1 MKNTPTLATLAADL
15 DSGRTSAR
23 KLVDDCLAKI
33 ADSSGEGQR
42 AFIHVDAEAAI
53 EAAEAMDRLREVKAA
68 PSPYAGIPIS
78 IKDLFDIKGQVTRAG
93 SRALE
98 DSAPAEAD
106 ATVVAR
112 LRRAGFVVIG
122 RTNMTE
128 FAYSGIGINPH
139 YGTPK
144 SAWQR
149 NVGHVPGGSSSGAA
163 VSVVDGMAHGALGTD
178 TGGSCRIPAAYN
190 GIVGFKPTQRR
201 VPLDGGVPLSSTLD
215 SFGPLARTV
224 ACCAVLD
231 AVLADETFVPLQP
244 LPIKGMRLAV
254 PTTVVL
260 DELDDDVARTFE
272 RALETLSRQ
281 GALIERIE
289 VPEFLDVGVMNTK
302 GGFSA
307 AESYAWHRYLI
318 AGSGDVYDPRV
329 SVRILRGESISA
341 ADYIDLLNARKSLI
355 ARAEKRIAPY
365 DALVLP
371 TTANTPPRIADLA
384 DDKAFTK
391 ANLLSLRN
399 CTLINMID
407 GCAISL
413 PAHREGEVPV
423 GLMLAAAGGSDRRI
437 FEWPQEWRPRSVFD
451 LAFTIDAQGT
461 TTPLTLAIDQAVIAG
476 WTGRDP
482 VARDKH
488 IAELEAIG
496 IARPA
501 STPIYYRVSAR
512 RLVITDSIEVCGGD
526 SSGEVEFVLIGWQG
540 RIFVGVGSDHTDRK
554 VETYSVTVSKQM
566 CDKPMAPVLWE
577 LEDVIGHW
585 DRMILRS
592 YALID
597 GARVLYQEGTLDAM
611 LPVADLIR
619 ARFRRQGPARRL
631 RHVRRHFCRQ
641 GRHQARQPV
650 RI

>member
-1 MKNTPTLATLAADL
+1 VKNAPTLATLAADL

-23 KLVDDCLAKI
+23 KLVDECLARI
-33 ADSSGEGQR
+33 ADTSGEGIR
-42 AFIHVDAEAAI
+42 TFIHVDAEAAI

-78 IKDLFDIKGQVTRAG
+78 IKDLFDIRGQVTRAG
-93 SRALE
+93 SRALD

-106 ATVVAR
+106 APVVAR

-128 FAYSGIGINPH
+128 FAYSGMGINPH

-163 VSVVDGMAHGALGTD
+163 VSVADGMAHGALGTD

-201 VPLDGGVPLSSTLD
+201 VPLDGGVPLSFTLD

-231 AVLADETFVPLQP
+231 AVLANEAIVPLQP
-244 LPIKGMRLAV
+244 RPIKGMRLAV
-254 PTTVVL
+254 PTTVAL
-260 DELDDDVARTFE
+260 DELDEAVAKTFE

-289 VPEFLDVGVMNTK
+289 VPEFLDVGVMNAK
-302 GGFSA
+302 GGFAA

-329 SVRILRGESISA
+329 SSRIVRGESISA
-341 ADYIDLLNARKSLI
+341 ADYVDLLNARKSLI
-355 ARAEKRIAPY
+355 ARTEKRIAPY
-365 DALVLP
+365 DALILP

-407 GCAISL
+407 GCGISL

-423 GLMLAAAGGSDRRI
+423 GLMLAAAGGADRRI
-437 FEWPQEWRPRSVFD
+437 FE
-451 LAFTIDAQGT
+451 LAAGMET
-461 TTPLTLAIDQAVIAG
+461 AI
-476 WTGRDP
+476 
-482 VARDKH
+482 
-488 IAELEAIG
+488 
-496 IARPA
+496 
-501 STPIYYRVSAR
+501 RV
-512 RLVITDSIEVCGGD
+512 
-526 SSGEVEFVLIGWQG
+526 
-540 RIFVGVGSDHTDRK
+540 
-554 VETYSVTVSKQM
+554 
-566 CDKPMAPVLWE
+566 
-577 LEDVIGHW
+577 
-585 DRMILRS
+585 
-592 YALID
+592 
-597 GARVLYQEGTLDAM
+597 
-611 LPVADLIR
+611 
-619 ARFRRQGPARRL
+619 
-631 RHVRRHFCRQ
+631 
-641 GRHQARQPV
+641 
-650 RI
+650 